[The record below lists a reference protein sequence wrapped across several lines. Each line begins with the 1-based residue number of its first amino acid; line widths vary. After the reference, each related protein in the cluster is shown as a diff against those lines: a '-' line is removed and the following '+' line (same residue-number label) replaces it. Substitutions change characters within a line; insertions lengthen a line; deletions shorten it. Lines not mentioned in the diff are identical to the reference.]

1 MSEHSPRFLIYRRSL
16 ILGFAVACTAG
27 LPYAEPAAM
36 AAETFQYSADTTA
49 PARRQGMVSAAGINW
64 NCLGSRCTTSG
75 PWATPAIGACRAL
88 AQQVG
93 PLRSYGHKGRM
104 LTAGEL
110 QQCNAGV
117 PTGQPSGLATPIAG
131 GLHPVAPPPGTP
143 ATKPPGTLSSSGP
156 ALGPVINAGT
166 LRYAGRGPVVIN
178 AGTLR
183 YAGRGPVVIRTNTLT
198 YSGAAKTPGTPSSA
212 GTALG
217 PATSAGTVLHGSRGP
232 VVINAG
238 ALRYAGRGP
247 VVIKAGALRYAGRG
261 PVVIRTRP
269 LTYSGAAR

>member
-16 ILGFAVACTAG
+16 ILGLAVACTAG
-27 LPYAEPAAM
+27 LLYAEPAAM

-88 AQQVG
+88 
-93 PLRSYGHKGRM
+93 
-104 LTAGEL
+104 
-110 QQCNAGV
+110 
-117 PTGQPSGLATPIAG
+117 GQPSGLATPIAG

-156 ALGPVINAGT
+156 PLGPVINAGT

-183 YAGRGPVVIRTNTLT
+183 YAGRGPVVIRTKPLT

-238 ALRYAGRGP
+238 ALRHAGRGP

-261 PVVIRTRP
+261 PVVIRTKP